1 VRIVSLCPSLTELV
15 FDLGRG
21 TDLVGIT
28 DYCVHPA
35 DGTDAIEK
43 VGGTKTPSVSRIIEL
58 EPDLVLLND
67 EENRIEDARALE
79 GAGIT
84 CLSSLPRNPAETA
97 TMVRSIGKVIDR
109 PALAERIA
117 SEIERRSNRVRI
129 AAAPHPSVRFAYLIW
144 RKPWMS
150 VSGDT
155 FAHSLLALAGGVNVF
170 GERPERYPEL
180 SDEELLQVSP
190 SILLLGSEPFPF
202 AETHRDELARIAD
215 MDRSRIQLVDG
226 EYLSWYGSRTP
237 NGIDYAAAVI
247 DQARTCV
254 SHSPDDC

>member
-1 VRIVSLCPSLTELV
+1 MRIVSLCPSLTELI

-21 TDLVGIT
+21 TELVGIT

-35 DGTDAIEK
+35 DRVDAIEK
-43 VGGTKTPSVSRIIEL
+43 VGGTKTPTVSRIIEL

-67 EENRIEDARALE
+67 EENRIEDAQALE

-84 CLSSLPRNPAETA
+84 CLSSLPRNPEETA
-97 TMVRSIGKVIDR
+97 TMVRSIGKAIDR
-109 PALAERIA
+109 PELAEGIA
-117 SEIERRSNRVRI
+117 SEIERRCNRAQR
-129 AAAPHPSVRFAYLIW
+129 AAAALPGVRFAYLIW

-170 GERPERYPEL
+170 CERPERYPEL
-180 SDEELLQVSP
+180 TDEELREARP

-202 AETHRDELARIAD
+202 AETHRDELARIVD
-215 MDRSRIQLVDG
+215 MDRSCIHLVDG

-237 NGIDYAAAVI
+237 DGIDYAAAVI